1 MDTIFINSGNSKKT
15 NDGSGKLVLDIF
27 NTMDLSGAQRYVSL
41 SNLSIYY
48 TWRNIT
54 KNYNNGKFKINT
66 PTWKEEFTLPDGS
79 YSISDID
86 EYFQLIFNKH
96 KTKKTVFIY
105 ADSVENRVTF
115 KIEEGSSLELLTDET
130 KKLLGS
136 EKSKIE
142 SNKNGENP
150 PQLEIADVVLVHCN
164 LVDNQ
169 YQLNSKILHSFV
181 PDKPFGHLLN
191 ITPPHLI
198 KARVLKSKF
207 NTIEVWF
214 TDQDIKPLK
223 IEDRVSVTLVIE

>member
-66 PTWKEEFTLPDGS
+66 PTWEEEYTLPDGS

-96 KTKKTVFIY
+96 KT
-105 ADSVENRVTF
+105 
-115 KIEEGSSLELLTDET
+115 T
-130 KKLLGS
+130 K
-136 EKSKIE
+136 
-142 SNKNGENP
+142 
-150 PQLEIADVVLVHCN
+150 C
-164 LVDNQ
+164 
-169 YQLNSKILHSFV
+169 
-181 PDKPFGHLLN
+181 
-191 ITPPHLI
+191 
-198 KARVLKSKF
+198 
-207 NTIEVWF
+207 
-214 TDQDIKPLK
+214 
-223 IEDRVSVTLVIE
+223 

>member
-1 MDTIFINSGNSKKT
+1 METIFINSGNSRKT
-15 NDGSGKLVLDIF
+15 NDGSGKLILHIF
-27 NTMDLSGAQRYVSL
+27 NTIDLSGAQRYVSL

-54 KNYNNGKFKINT
+54 KEYNNNKFKITT
-66 PTWKEEFTLPDGS
+66 PKWEENFTLPDGS
-79 YSISDID
+79 YSIFDID
-86 EYFQLIFNKH
+86 EYFRLIFQKH
-96 KTKKTVFIY
+96 NATKTIFIY

-115 KIEEGSSLELLTDET
+115 KVKEGSSLELMTDET

-136 EKSKIE
+136 ETSKIDKD
-142 SNKNGENP
+142 KNGENP

-164 LVDNQ
+164 LVDNK

-191 ITPPHLI
+191 ITPPHPI